1 MDGQMDKWLGG
12 DEYDNFGSLFE
23 HVKIAVL
30 LLRGWKPGD
39 RSSKH
44 SDMIAWNLFDLV
56 KN

>member
-12 DEYDNFGSLFE
+12 DEYGNFGSLFE